1 MALQDVI
8 TGGPLLADNIRD
20 TLAYYGG
27 QVTHQWLTYF
37 KWTANINEWSK
48 CKPYLDTNTPNRTEP
63 LATDAER
70 AAVARNKNIPEV
82 GGYGIEI
89 LSVYNSSVK
98 DLYDKVVANNNMGY
112 KYKRPRGGSPIRG
125 LFIMGDF
132 IGYTPLATIPVTH
145 TFTDGQ
151 MIYSTDNKIEIKGG
165 MLTTDSSLEGQIR
178 EEDLYP
184 RLLDNSDQPYA
195 PNRGMLVVYTGSD
208 GLKHGLWATTEI
220 PYASGGGVIL
230 MGTWASELQG
240 KKAVAMEFFTN
251 YPANY
256 NSNHPSSTVE
266 WDTAANGYWFAAIPD
281 AIREIEFAS
290 ATVIKPDTPSGKL
303 WGQVIINSARYTDTT
318 YTLCTGNFDFSTIGS
333 AYAGG
338 AVSNIKYGIYTNTAC
353 TTAIVEK
360 TMTPFNIGAET
371 TKRVTFSLSNN
382 TNNQV
387 TYFGVWANGVLQ
399 AYKSIALPLLDDEA

>member
-1 MALQDVI
+1 MAAQDVI
-8 TGGPLLADNIRD
+8 TDSPLLAVNVRD
-20 TLAYYGG
+20 TLAKYEG
-27 QVTHQWLTYF
+27 QVTDNFLSYF
-37 KWTANINEWSK
+37 KPNANINEWSK
-48 CKPYLDTNTPNRTEP
+48 CKPYLDTNTPNRIER

-89 LSVYNSSVK
+89 LNVYNSSVK
-98 DLYDKVVANNNMGY
+98 DLYNKVVANNNMGY
-112 KYKRPRGGSPIRG
+112 RYKRPRGLSPLLG
-125 LFIMGDF
+125 AFIMGDF

-151 MIYSTDNKIEIKGG
+151 KIYSTDNKIEIKGG
-165 MLTTDSSLEGQIR
+165 MLTTGSSLEGQIR